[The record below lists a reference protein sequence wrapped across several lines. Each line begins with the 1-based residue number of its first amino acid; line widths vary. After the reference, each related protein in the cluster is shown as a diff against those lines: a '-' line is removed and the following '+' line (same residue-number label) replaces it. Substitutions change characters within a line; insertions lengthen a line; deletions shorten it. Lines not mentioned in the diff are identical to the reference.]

1 MPDEN
6 ETSLKRALGLGYT
19 TFFGIGLILGAG
31 IYVLI
36 GRAAAFAGDAVWLSV
51 VFATLIA
58 IMTGFSYAELASMY
72 PFASS
77 THRYVKEAFSKHEII
92 AFIAGWLIVFEG
104 ISGAAT
110 AGIGF
115 SRYFV
120 ALLNWDPSLIPWI
133 TVILIILLSLLNW
146 YGIEESA
153 LLTLIFTFVEAG
165 GLIFVVLLG
174 FFMGVRNPNYASI
187 STGFDPFLGMM
198 LGAAVFYF
206 AFTGFELQPT
216 LSEETKNPR
225 KTMPKAIILALLACS
240 ILYLLVSLAV
250 VRLLPWDTLAESHA
264 PLADA
269 AGVAWGGSYY
279 ILMAIA
285 LFSTTNTVL
294 GFLVSS
300 SRLMYGLADEKILH
314 SSLAKVDSIRKT
326 PYVSVIFSG
335 VISILIVFITLY
347 FPMITGW
354 KLIIGGMEY
363 KLIDLVGKTASLAAL
378 LAFIIVNI
386 SVIVLR
392 YTKPDIK
399 REFKIPLNIGRFPIL
414 PLIAAILT
422 SLFVFTSFLDWII
435 WLTTIIVIAIGFI
448 LYKAK

>member
-1 MPDEN
+1 MPEN
-6 ETSLKRALGLGYT
+6 KESSLKRALGLGYT

-31 IYVLI
+31 IYVLV
-36 GRAAAFAGDAVWLSV
+36 GRAAAFARDAIWLSV
-51 VFATLIA
+51 LFATLIA
-58 IMTGFSYAELASMY
+58 IMTGLSYAELSSMY

-77 THRYVKEAFSKHEII
+77 THRYVKEAFPKHEILG
-92 AFIAGWLIVFEG
+92 FIAGWLIVFEG

-133 TVILIILLSLLNW
+133 TVILIILLSVLNW

-165 GLIFVVLLG
+165 GLVFIVLLG
-174 FFMGVRNPNYASI
+174 FIFGPRNPSYLNI
-187 STGFDPFLGMM
+187 STGFDPLLGVM
-198 LGAAVFYF
+198 LGAAIFYF

-216 LSEETKNPR
+216 LSEETKDPER
-225 KTMPKAIILALLACS
+225 TMPKAIILALLACS
-240 ILYLLVSLAV
+240 TLYILVSLAI
-250 VRLLPWDTLAESHA
+250 VRLLPWDALAESHA

-269 AGVAWGGSYY
+269 AQVALSESYY
-279 ILMAIA
+279 LLMAIA

-300 SRLMYGLADEKILH
+300 SRLMYGLADEHILH
-314 SSLAKVDSIRKT
+314 RGLAKVDSIRRT
-326 PYVSVIFSG
+326 PYISVILAG
-335 VISILIVFITLY
+335 LISIMIVFITLY

-354 KLIIGGMEY
+354 KLVIGGIEY

-392 YTKPDIK
+392 YTKPGTK
-399 REFKIPLNIGRFPIL
+399 RAFKIPLSIGKFPIL
-414 PLIAAILT
+414 PLIASILT
-422 SLFVFTSFLDWII
+422 GLFVITSFLDWII
-435 WLTTIIVIAIGFI
+435 WVTTSIVIAIGFI
-448 LYKAK
+448 LYLAK